1 MKRKPVD
8 SSMLASVGYD
18 PSTQTLEMEFKDGGA
33 IWQYLDVPE
42 PEYTRL
48 IGSSSLGS
56 YARDL
61 IIGQYAEVR
70 ISRKKR

>member
-1 MKRKPVD
+1 MERKSVD

-18 PSTQTLEMEFKDGGA
+18 PSTQTLEMEFQDGA
-33 IWQYLDVPE
+33 IWQYLKVPE
-42 PEYTRL
+42 SEYTQL

-61 IIGQYAEVR
+61 IIGQYPEVR
-70 ISRKKR
+70 VSRKKR

>member
-1 MKRKPVD
+1 MERKPVD

-18 PSTQTLEMEFKDGGA
+18 PSTQTLEMEFQDGA
-33 IWQYLDVPE
+33 VWRYLKVPE
-42 PEYTRL
+42 LEYTRL

-61 IIGQYAEVR
+61 IIGQYPEVR

>member
-1 MKRKPVD
+1 MERKAVD

-18 PSTQTLEMEFKDGGA
+18 PLTQTLEMEFKDGA
-33 IWQYLDVPE
+33 VWQYLNVPE
-42 PEYTRL
+42 LEYTRL

-61 IIGQYAEVR
+61 IIGQYPEVR
-70 ISRKKR
+70 VSRKKR